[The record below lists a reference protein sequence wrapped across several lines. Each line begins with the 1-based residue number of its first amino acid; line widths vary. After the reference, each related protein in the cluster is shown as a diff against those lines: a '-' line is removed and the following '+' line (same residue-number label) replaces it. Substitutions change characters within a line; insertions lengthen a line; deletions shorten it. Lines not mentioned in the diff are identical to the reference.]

1 MKKIVILDGKT
12 LGDIELEKLSEIGE
26 VKYYDTTD
34 ISEVKERIR
43 DANIVLTNKVVLNR
57 ENLSEASNLEFIA
70 EVATGFNNIDV
81 EYAKEKG
88 IGVAN
93 VAGYSTNA
101 VVQHTFALAL
111 SLLDEVTYYDS
122 YVKSGEYSK
131 SGLFTCLDKPY
142 YEIEGK
148 TWGIIGLGNIGRKV
162 AKIAEAFGAK
172 VIYYSTTGNNSNGE
186 FSRVSFNELL
196 SKSDII
202 SIHAPLSKNTLGL
215 LDYEA
220 LCKMKNSSILV
231 NMGRGPIVVEE
242 DLARAIDENKIRG
255 AALDV
260 FEVEPIK
267 INSPLLTIKNKDKI
281 ILSPHIAWASVE
293 ARERLFNEVIENI
306 IAFYNGEIRN
316 RVDK

>member
-12 LGDIELEKLSEIGE
+12 LGDISLEKLNEFGE

-34 ISEVKERIR
+34 ISEVKERVR
-43 DANIVLTNKVVLNR
+43 EANIILTNKVVLNR
-57 ENLSEASNLEFIA
+57 ENLSDAYNFEFIA
-70 EVATGFNNIDV
+70 EVATGFNNIDI

-101 VVQHTFALAL
+101 VVQHTFAAALA
-111 SLLDEVTYYDS
+111 LLDEVTYYDN

-148 TWGIIGLGNIGRKV
+148 TWGIIGLGNIGRRV

-172 VIYYSTTGNNSNGE
+172 VVYYSTTGNNSNNE
-186 FSRVSFNELL
+186 FNRVSFDELL
-196 SKSDII
+196 NNSDII

-215 LDYEA
+215 INYEA
-220 LCKMKNSSILV
+220 LCKMKTSAILV
-231 NMGRGPIVVEE
+231 NMGRGPIVIEE
-242 DLARAIDENKIRG
+242 DLARAIDEGKIKG

-267 INSPLLTIKNKDKI
+267 INSALLTMKNKDRI

-306 IAFYNGEIRN
+306 RAFYNGKVRN

>member
-12 LGDIELEKLSEIGE
+12 LGDIKLEKLSEIGE

-34 ISEVKERIR
+34 ISEVKERVSE
-43 DANIVLTNKVVLNR
+43 ANIVLTNKVVLNR
-57 ENLSEASNLEFIA
+57 ENLSDANNLEFIA

-101 VVQHTFALAL
+101 VVQHTFAVALA
-111 SLLDEVTYYDS
+111 LLDEVTYYDS
-122 YVKSGEYSK
+122 YVKNGEYSK

-172 VIYYSTTGNNSNGE
+172 VVYYSTTGNNSNDE
-186 FSRVSFNELL
+186 FSRVSFDELL
-196 SKSDII
+196 SRSDII
-202 SIHAPLSKNTLGL
+202 SIHAPLSNNTLGL

-220 LCKMKNSSILV
+220 LCKMKNSAILV

-260 FEVEPIK
+260 FEVEPIN
-267 INSPLLTIKNKDKI
+267 INSPLLTMKNKDKI

-293 ARERLFNEVIENI
+293 ARERLFNEVVENI

>member
-12 LGDIELEKLSEIGE
+12 LGEISLEKLSEIGE
-26 VKYYDTTD
+26 VRYYDTTD
-34 ISEVKERIR
+34 ISEVKERVR
-43 DANIVLTNKVVLNR
+43 EANIVLTNKVVLNR
-57 ENLSEASNLEFIA
+57 ENLSEANNLEFIA
-70 EVATGFNNIDV
+70 EVATGFNNIDI

-101 VVQHTFALAL
+101 VVQHTFASTLA
-111 SLLDEVTYYDS
+111 LLDEVTYYDN

-131 SGLFTCLDKPY
+131 SGLFTCLDRPY

-148 TWGIIGLGNIGRKV
+148 TWGIIGLGNIGKKV

-172 VIYYSTTGNNSNGE
+172 VVYYSTTGINSNND
-186 FSRVSFNELL
+186 FSRVSFDDLL

-202 SIHAPLSKNTLGL
+202 SIHAPLNENTLGL
-215 LDYEA
+215 INYEA
-220 LCKMKNSSILV
+220 LCKMKNSAVLV

-242 DLARAIDENKIRG
+242 DLARAIDEDRIRG

-267 INSPLLTIKNKDKI
+267 INSPLLTMKNKDRI

-293 ARERLFNEVIENI
+293 ARERLFNEVVENI
-306 IAFYNGEIRN
+306 TAFYNGEIRN

>member
-12 LGDIELEKLSEIGE
+12 LGDISLEKLSEIGE
-26 VKYYDTTD
+26 VRYYDTTD
-34 ISEVKERIR
+34 ISEVKERVR
-43 DANIVLTNKVVLNR
+43 EANIVLTNKVVLNR
-57 ENLSEASNLEFIA
+57 ENLSEANNLEFIA
-70 EVATGFNNIDV
+70 EVATGFNNIDI

-101 VVQHTFALAL
+101 VVQHTFASTLA
-111 SLLDEVTYYDS
+111 LLDEVTYYDN

-131 SGLFTCLDKPY
+131 SGLFTCLDRSY

-148 TWGIIGLGNIGRKV
+148 TWGIIGLGNIGKKV

-172 VIYYSTTGNNSNGE
+172 VVYYSTTGINSNND
-186 FSRVSFNELL
+186 FSRVSFDDLL

-202 SIHAPLSKNTLGL
+202 SIHAPLNENTLGL
-215 LDYEA
+215 INYEA
-220 LCKMKNSSILV
+220 LCKMKNSAILV

-242 DLARAIDENKIRG
+242 DLARAIDEDRIRG

-267 INSPLLTIKNKDKI
+267 INSPLLTMKNKDRI

-293 ARERLFNEVIENI
+293 ARERLFNEVVENI
-306 IAFYNGEIRN
+306 TAFYNGEIRN

>member
-12 LGDIELEKLSEIGE
+12 LGDIELEKLSKIGE
-26 VKYYDTTD
+26 VEYYDTTD

-267 INSPLLTIKNKDKI
+267 INSPLLTMKNKDKI

>member
-12 LGDIELEKLSEIGE
+12 LGDINLEKLKEIGE

-34 ISEVKERIR
+34 SSEVKGRVRE
-43 DANIVLTNKVVLNR
+43 ANIVLTNKVVLNR

-70 EVATGFNNIDV
+70 EVATGFNNIDI

-111 SLLDEVTYYDS
+111 SLLDEVSYYDN

-131 SGLFTCLDKPY
+131 SGLFTCLDRPY
-142 YEIEGK
+142 YELDGK
-148 TWGIIGLGNIGRKV
+148 TWGIIGLGNIGKKV

-172 VIYYSTTGNNSNGE
+172 VVYYSTTGSNSNNE
-186 FSRVSFNELL
+186 FSRVSFDELL

-215 LDYEA
+215 INYEA
-220 LCKMKNSSILV
+220 LCKMKNSAILV

-242 DLARAIDENKIRG
+242 DLARAIEEDKIRG

-267 INSPLLTIKNKDKI
+267 IDSALLTMKNKDRV

-293 ARERLFNEVIENI
+293 ARKRLFYEVVENI
-306 IAFYNGEIRN
+306 IAFYKGEIRN

>member
-1 MKKIVILDGKT
+1 MKRIVILDGKT
-12 LGDIELEKLSEIGE
+12 LGDIKLEKLSEIGE

-34 ISEVKERIR
+34 ISEVKDRVR

-57 ENLSEASNLEFIA
+57 ENLSEANNLEFIA

-101 VVQHTFALAL
+101 VVQHTFAVALA
-111 SLLDEVTYYDS
+111 LLDEVTYYDS
-122 YVKSGEYSK
+122 YVKSGDYSK

-148 TWGIIGLGNIGRKV
+148 TWGIIGLGNIGKKV

-172 VIYYSTTGNNSNGE
+172 VVYYSTTGNNSNDE
-186 FSRVSFNELL
+186 FSRVSFDELL

-202 SIHAPLSKNTLGL
+202 SIHAPLSNNTLGL

-220 LCKMKNSSILV
+220 LCKMKNSAILV

-242 DLARAIDENKIRG
+242 DLARAIDENTIG
-255 AALDV
+255 
-260 FEVEPIK
+260 II
-267 INSPLLTIKNKDKI
+267 IN
-281 ILSPHIAWASVE
+281 
-293 ARERLFNEVIENI
+293 
-306 IAFYNGEIRN
+306 
-316 RVDK
+316 